1 LTSDRYRTVRAAT
14 VQLASPLAPEDQL
27 VQSMPDASPTK
38 WHLAHTTWFFETFV
52 LARFQ
57 AGFRPVDERYRFLFN
72 SYYEALGER
81 QPRPERGAITRPSL
95 DEVGE
100 YRERVD
106 AAMASLLDAR
116 AADDADLRFRTELGL
131 QHEQQHQ
138 ELILT
143 DIHHALWRNPLR
155 PVYLDETGTP
165 ARPAARGEPGWIEHP
180 GGLAEIGHDGPGFAF
195 DNEGARHRVHLEPF
209 AIARR
214 PVTSGEFLAFVEAG
228 GYRQPDL
235 WLSEGWAAV
244 VAEGWVAPLY
254 WERDG
259 SGWREFTLRGLR
271 PLDLDAPVSH
281 VGYYEADAYARWAG
295 ARLPTEA
302 EWEVT
307 ACGRPV
313 EGNFVERGLFAPA
326 PAQPDAGAA
335 FPTQMF
341 GDVWEWTASAY
352 LPYPRFR
359 PFPAELGEYNGKF
372 MVNQMVLRGGSCLTP
387 RSHVRATY
395 RNFFPPGARWQMSG
409 LRLARWIG

>member
-1 LTSDRYRTVRAAT
+1 LTGDRYRSVRAAT
-14 VQLASPLAPEDQL
+14 VRLASPLAPEDQL

-95 DEVGE
+95 DEVGA

-106 AAMASLLDAR
+106 DAMADLLDAR
-116 AADDADLRFRTELGL
+116 AAGEADLAFRTELGL

-155 PVYLDETGTP
+155 PVYLEETGTA
-165 ARPAARGEPGWIEHP
+165 ARPAADGEAGWIEHP
-180 GGLAEIGHDGPGFAF
+180 GGLAEIGHQGAGFAF
-195 DNEGARHRVHLEPF
+195 DNEGSRHRVHLEPF
-209 AIARR
+209 AIARH
-214 PVTSGEFLAFVEAG
+214 PVTSGEFRAFVEAG

-271 PLDLDAPVSH
+271 PLDLDVPVSH
-281 VGYYEADAYARWAG
+281 VSYYEADAYARWAG

-313 EGNFVERGLFAPA
+313 EGNFVESGRLRPA
-326 PAQPDAGAA
+326 PAASTHDGPR
-335 FPTQMF
+335 QMF

-387 RSHVRATY
+387 VAHIRSTY
-395 RNFFPPGARWQMSG
+395 RNFFPPATRWQMSG